1 MIEKRKIIQLTLI
14 SIGLVLILFTY
25 FIYPTIN
32 KNKLFE
38 AKTGKEKINLQE
50 KIKKLERKEQAIINQ
65 MLKKKK
71 YLSSDSIIRKQE
83 KIKKLE
89 RKEQALINQIKEE
102 KEYFSSG
109 GVLKKGALE
118 KLQTDLQKTSS
129 LLAKKRSDLKKKQR
143 ITKDAL
149 EKLQT
154 DLQKTSSSLTEKRS
168 ALEKEEKFSKIDED
182 KSNTF
187 LNVEYK
193 GIYNYDKPFTI
204 ISEKAYIGSDE
215 PDIVYMT
222 NMQVTLYINDKSTV
236 VITSDKGSYNKI
248 TYDCFFEDNVKAT
261 DGKTIIL
268 SKNLDLLATEDSAVA
283 YNNVYLTNDNGFLRA
298 DKVDYDFET
307 KYYNISMFGNKRVK
321 AKFIQ

>member
-25 FIYPTIN
+25 FLYPTIN

-38 AKTGKEKINLQE
+38 KKKSKTGKEKINLQE

-65 MLKKKK
+65 MLKKKE

-222 NMQVTLYINDKSTV
+222 NMHVTLYINDKSTV
-236 VITSDKGSYNKI
+236 HYNESDKGSYNKL

-307 KYYNISMFGNKRVK
+307 KLLQYLNVWR
-321 AKFIQ
+321 

>member
-168 ALEKEEKFSKIDED
+168 ALEKEGKFSKIDED

>member
-14 SIGLVLILFTY
+14 SSGLVLILFTY
-25 FIYPTIN
+25 FLYPTIN

-38 AKTGKEKINLQE
+38 AKTGKEKINL
-50 KIKKLERKEQAIINQ
+50 
-65 MLKKKK
+65 
-71 YLSSDSIIRKQE
+71 QE

-129 LLAKKRSDLKKKQR
+129 
-143 ITKDAL
+143 
-149 EKLQT
+149 
-154 DLQKTSSSLTEKRS
+154 SLTEKRS
-168 ALEKEEKFSKIDED
+168 ALEKEEKFAKIDED

-187 LNVEYK
+187 INVEYE
-193 GIYNYDKPFTI
+193 GIYDYDKPFTI
-204 ISEKAYIGSDE
+204 VSEKAYIGSDE

-222 NMQVTLYINDKSTV
+222 NMQVALYINDKSTV
-236 VITSDKGSYNKI
+236 VITSDKGRYNKI

-261 DGKTIIL
+261 DDKTIIL
-268 SKNLDLLATEDSAVA
+268 SKNLDLLATKDSAVA

-298 DKVDYDFET
+298 DKVDYNFET
-307 KYYNISMFGNKRVK
+307 KYYNISMFGDKKVK

>member
-204 ISEKAYIGSDE
+204 ISEKAYIGFDE

>member
-118 KLQTDLQKTSS
+118 KLQTDLQKQIH
-129 LLAKKRSDLKKKQR
+129 LLVCR
-143 ITKDAL
+143 
-149 EKLQT
+149 
-154 DLQKTSSSLTEKRS
+154 
-168 ALEKEEKFSKIDED
+168 
-182 KSNTF
+182 
-187 LNVEYK
+187 
-193 GIYNYDKPFTI
+193 
-204 ISEKAYIGSDE
+204 
-215 PDIVYMT
+215 
-222 NMQVTLYINDKSTV
+222 
-236 VITSDKGSYNKI
+236 
-248 TYDCFFEDNVKAT
+248 
-261 DGKTIIL
+261 
-268 SKNLDLLATEDSAVA
+268 
-283 YNNVYLTNDNGFLRA
+283 YL
-298 DKVDYDFET
+298 
-307 KYYNISMFGNKRVK
+307 
-321 AKFIQ
+321 

>member
-14 SIGLVLILFTY
+14 SSGLVLILFTY
-25 FIYPTIN
+25 FLYPTIN

-50 KIKKLERKEQAIINQ
+50 KIKKLERKEQALINQ
-65 MLKKKK
+65 IKEEKE

-168 ALEKEEKFSKIDED
+168 ALEKEEKFAKIDED

-187 LNVEYK
+187 INVEYE
-193 GIYNYDKPFTI
+193 GIYDYDKPFTI
-204 ISEKAYIGSDE
+204 MSEKAYIGSDD

-222 NMQVTLYINDKSTV
+222 NMQVALYINDKSTV
-236 VITSDKGSYNKI
+236 VITSDKGRYNKI

-268 SKNLDLLATEDSAVA
+268 SENLDLLATEDSAAA

-298 DKVDYDFET
+298 DKVDYNFET
-307 KYYNISMFGNKRVK
+307 KYYNISMFGDKKVK

>member
-25 FIYPTIN
+25 FLYPTIN

-38 AKTGKEKINLQE
+38 AKTGKEKINL
-50 KIKKLERKEQAIINQ
+50 
-65 MLKKKK
+65 
-71 YLSSDSIIRKQE
+71 QE

-204 ISEKAYIGSDE
+204 ISEKAYIGFDE

>member
-14 SIGLVLILFTY
+14 SSGLVLILFTY
-25 FIYPTIN
+25 FLYPTIN

-38 AKTGKEKINLQE
+38 AKTGKEKINL
-50 KIKKLERKEQAIINQ
+50 
-65 MLKKKK
+65 
-71 YLSSDSIIRKQE
+71 QE

-129 LLAKKRSDLKKKQR
+129 
-143 ITKDAL
+143 
-149 EKLQT
+149 
-154 DLQKTSSSLTEKRS
+154 SLTEKRS
-168 ALEKEEKFSKIDED
+168 ALEKEEKFAKIDED

-187 LNVEYK
+187 INVEYE
-193 GIYNYDKPFTI
+193 GIYDYDKPFTI
-204 ISEKAYIGSDE
+204 VSEKAYIGSDE

-222 NMQVTLYINDKSTV
+222 NMQVALYINDKSTV

-261 DGKTIIL
+261 DDKTIIL
-268 SKNLDLLATEDSAVA
+268 SKNLDLLATKDSAVA

-298 DKVDYDFET
+298 DKVDYNFET
-307 KYYNISMFGNKRVK
+307 KYYNISMFGDKKVK